1 MPYKFTLRDAKNSG
15 PLKTVAGVCP
25 DSNTFRDLVNEVQ
38 DALIRRG
45 DWWDLQWRLQMCA
58 FNRCITW
65 PRFVKT
71 VLALRFANSP
81 TEMKNRWYAVTGRG
95 FNQGN
100 PGGCAGGGWGTGWG
114 GSSGYFS
121 QFFDAYSQTQPTTIG
136 MDNDT
141 SPVFDDITG
150 NQGKLIRYY
159 VRNNNDLGKT
169 IRIFGLAFGDQPLQ
183 EFVDGAWR
191 AGITITAAAPF
202 GTNATLVTKITSVLR
217 DATSG
222 QSYLYYY
229 DPTLDKLQTAA
240 QYEPSETNPRYRRTS
255 IVGWCNNA
263 PRKRQSSDE
272 TDTTRNTT
280 QFEALVKLDF
290 IPAVTDDDFLF
301 IDVFRALKLGI
312 QAVRLEEANQDQL
325 ARAKWLE
332 AIEEMN
338 MEDRDRIPSDQT
350 VVVESVIGGGALLSP
365 T

>member
-1 MPYKFTLRDAKNSG
+1 MPYRYTLRDAKNYG
-15 PLKTVAGVCP
+15 PLKTVAAVCP
-25 DSNTFRDLVNEVQ
+25 DSDTFRDLINEVQ
-38 DALIRRG
+38 DALWRRG
-45 DWWDLQWRLQMCA
+45 DWWDGMWGLRMCA
-58 FNRCITW
+58 HNRCITW

-71 VLALRFANSP
+71 VMGLRFANTP

-100 PGGCAGGGWGTGWG
+100 PGGACGQGWGTGWG

-159 VRNNNDLGKT
+159 VRNRADVGKT
-169 IRIFGLAFGDQPLQ
+169 IRIFGLGFGDQPLQ
-183 EFVDGAWR
+183 EYINGAWQP
-191 AGITITAAAPF
+191 GITITAAAPF
-202 GTNATLVTKITSVLR
+202 GTNSQKVTKITSILR
-217 DATSG
+217 EATTG

-229 DPTLDKLQTAA
+229 DPDLDKLQTAG

-255 IVGWCNNA
+255 VVGWCNNV
-263 PRKRQSSDE
+263 PCKRQSGDD
-272 TDTTRNTT
+272 TDATRREI
-280 QFEALVKLDF
+280 QFEALVKLDC

-312 QAVRLEEANQDQL
+312 QAVRLEEQNNDQL

-332 AIEEMN
+332 AVDELN
-338 MEDRDRIPSDQT
+338 MEDRDRVPSDQT